1 MSKLFITIFLF
12 FISAV
17 SCFAQQSDKDALQK
31 QREKIKQDIAA
42 TEKMLNETKKTAS
55 VNIGQLGLINKK
67 LDLQG
72 SVMNNINGEIR
83 SLNDEIYLSQLEINK
98 MMRVLDTLK
107 QEYSKSMVY
116 AYKNRSNYD
125 FLNFIFSA
133 DNFNDAIKRITYL
146 KSYRNYREMQADNI
160 LKTQSILENKVALL
174 SNNKQRKSNVLDE
187 KGKEL
192 SILEKQ
198 KDEKATIVNELK
210 GKQKELSAQINS
222 KRKQD
227 NQLKNTIAAMIKR
240 EIEKAKAEAA
250 AKREKERVAEVAR
263 LAEIK
268 RKREAAE
275 AAAAAA
281 AATAKANAKPEEK
294 KVIAKN
300 ETASST
306 PPPAKVS
313 APAPEPIATFTPEKK
328 STGSVLVSSDAD
340 IALNANFEKNK
351 GSLPWP
357 VNGYVIYNY
366 GNNQLPGGKL
376 VYHNSGVTIGAQVGA
391 TVKAV
396 FDGEVTLVSYIE
408 DKQAIYIKH
417 GKYFTVYSNLGS
429 VNVQKGSKVTTG
441 QAIGKAGVD
450 DEGDGGGRVDFIL
463 MQESDFVNPQVWL
476 RK

>member
-1 MSKLFITIFLF
+1 MSKVFITAFFFL
-12 FISAV
+12 ISAS
-17 SCFAQQSDKDALQK
+17 SCFAQQAEKDALQK
-31 QREKIKQDIAA
+31 EREKLKKDIAA

-83 SLNDEIYLSQLEINK
+83 SLTDEIYSSQLEINK
-98 MMRVLDTLK
+98 MVRVLDTLK

-160 LKTQSILENKVALL
+160 LKTQAILQDKIDLL
-174 SNNKQRKSNVLDE
+174 SNNKKRKSTVLDE

-198 KDEKATIVNELK
+198 KDEKASIVNELK
-210 GKQKELSAQINS
+210 GKQKELSAQINA

-227 NQLKNTIAAMIKR
+227 NQLKNTISAMIKR
-240 EIEKAKAEAA
+240 EIEKAKAEAV
-250 AKREKERVAEVAR
+250 RIEKARIAEIAR

-268 RKREAAE
+268 RKKEAAE

-281 AATAKANAKPEEK
+281 AKANAKPEEK
-294 KVIAKN
+294 KATAKT
-300 ETASST
+300 ESPSPT
-306 PPPAKVS
+306 PPPAK
-313 APAPEPIATFTPEKK
+313 APASDPITTFTPERK

-340 IALNANFEKNK
+340 IALNASFEKNK

-357 VNGYVIYNY
+357 VSGYVIYGY
-366 GNNQLPGGKL
+366 GNNTLPGGKL
-376 VYHNSGVTIGAQVGA
+376 VYHNSGVTIGSQVGA

-408 DKQAIYIKH
+408 DKQAVYIKH
-417 GKYFTVYSNLGS
+417 GKYFTVYSNLSS

>member
-1 MSKLFITIFLF
+1 MSKLFITAFFFL
-12 FISAV
+12 ISAV
-17 SCFAQQSDKDALQK
+17 SCFAQQADKDALQK
-31 QREKIKQDIAA
+31 EREKLKQDIAT

-72 SVMNNINGEIR
+72 SVMNNINGEIK
-83 SLNDEIYLSQLEINK
+83 SLSDEIYLSQLEINK
-98 MMRVLDTLK
+98 MVRVLDTLK

-160 LKTQSILENKVALL
+160 LKTQSILENKIALL
-174 SNNKQRKSNVLDE
+174 SNNKHRKSNVLDE
-187 KGKEL
+187 KSKEL

-198 KDEKATIVNELK
+198 KDEKASIVNELK
-210 GKQKELSAQINS
+210 GKQKELTAQINA

-227 NQLKNTIAAMIKR
+227 NQLKNTIAVMIKR

-250 AKREKERVAEVAR
+250 RIEKERLAEKAR

-268 RKREAAE
+268 RKKDLAD

-281 AATAKANAKPEEK
+281 AKASAKPDEK
-294 KVIAKN
+294 KVLAKA
-300 ETASST
+300 ETPAT
-306 PPPAKVS
+306 PPPAAKS
-313 APAPEPIATFTPEKK
+313 PAPAPEPIATFSPEKK

-340 IALNANFEKNK
+340 IALNASFEKNK

-357 VNGYVIYNY
+357 VNGYVIYGY

-376 VYHNSGVTIGAQVGA
+376 VYHNSGVTIGSQVGA

-408 DKQAIYIKH
+408 DKQAVYIKH

-429 VNVQKGSKVTTG
+429 VSVQKGSKVTTG

-450 DEGDGGGRVDFIL
+450 EEGDGGGRVDFIL

>member
-1 MSKLFITIFLF
+1 MSKLFITAFFFL
-12 FISAV
+12 ISAAT
-17 SCFAQQSDKDALQK
+17 CFAQQAEKDALQK
-31 QREKIKQDIAA
+31 EREKLKQDIAA

-83 SLNDEIYLSQLEINK
+83 SLTDEIYLSQLEINK
-98 MMRVLDTLK
+98 MVRVLDTLK

-160 LKTQSILENKVALL
+160 LKTQSLLENKIALL
-174 SNNKQRKSNVLDE
+174 SNNKKRKSNVLDE
-187 KGKEL
+187 KSKEL
-192 SILEKQ
+192 SVLEKQ
-198 KDEKATIVNELK
+198 KDEKATIVNQLK
-210 GKQKELSAQINS
+210 GKQKELSAQINA

-227 NQLKNTIAAMIKR
+227 NQLKNTIAVMIKR

-250 AKREKERVAEVAR
+250 AAAKKEKERLAEIAR

-268 RKREAAE
+268 RKKDAAD
-275 AAAAAA
+275 AAA
-281 AATAKANAKPEEK
+281 AATARANASVKPEEK
-294 KVIAKN
+294 KAIAKT
-300 ETASST
+300 ETTT
-306 PPPAKVS
+306 P
-313 APAPEPIATFTPEKK
+313 PAPEPAPAPAPAPITTFTPERK

-340 IALNANFEKNK
+340 IALNASFEKNK

-408 DKQAIYIKH
+408 DKQAVYIKH

-429 VNVQKGSKVTTG
+429 VSVQKGSKVTTG

-450 DEGDGGGRVDFIL
+450 EEGDGGGRVDFIL

>member
-1 MSKLFITIFLF
+1 MSKLFITAFFFL
-12 FISAV
+12 ISAT
-17 SCFAQQSDKDALQK
+17 SSFAQQADKDALQK
-31 QREKIKQDIAA
+31 EREKLKQDIAA
-42 TEKMLNETKKTAS
+42 TEKILNETKKTAS

-83 SLNDEIYLSQLEINK
+83 SLTDDIYLSQLEINK

-160 LKTQSILENKVALL
+160 LKTQAILENKIALL

-198 KDEKATIVNELK
+198 KDEKATIVNQLK
-210 GKQKELSAQINS
+210 GKQKELSAQVNA

-227 NQLKNTIAAMIKR
+227 NQLKNTIAVMIKR

-250 AKREKERVAEVAR
+250 AAAKKEKERLAEVAR

-268 RKREAAE
+268 RKNEAA
-275 AAAAAA
+275 
-281 AATAKANAKPEEK
+281 AKANAKPEEK
-294 KVIAKN
+294 KAIAKT
-300 ETASST
+300 ETTA
-306 PPPAKVS
+306 P
-313 APAPEPIATFTPEKK
+313 PAPEPEPITSFTPEKK
-328 STGSVLVSSDAD
+328 STGSILVSTDAD
-340 IALNANFEKNK
+340 IALNASFEKNK

-357 VNGYVIYNY
+357 VNGYVIYGY
-366 GNNQLPGGKL
+366 GNNSLPGGKI

-408 DKQAIYIKH
+408 DKQAVYIKH
-417 GKYFTVYSNLGS
+417 GKYFTVYSNLSS
-429 VNVQKGSKVTTG
+429 VSVQKGSKVTTG
-441 QAIGKAGVD
+441 QPIGKAGVD
-450 DEGDGGGRVDFIL
+450 EEGDGGGRVDFIL

>member
-12 FISAV
+12 LLSATN
-17 SCFAQQSDKDALQK
+17 SFSQQSDKDALQK
-31 QREKIKQDIAA
+31 EREKLRQDIAE

-83 SLNDEIYLSQLEINK
+83 SLTDEIYLSQLEINK
-98 MMRVLDTLK
+98 MVRVLDTLK

-146 KSYRNYREMQADNI
+146 KSYRNYREMQAENI
-160 LKTQSILENKVALL
+160 LKTQAILENKIALL
-174 SNNKQRKSNVLDE
+174 SNNKQRKSNVLIE
-187 KGKEL
+187 KSKEL
-192 SILEKQ
+192 AVLEKQ
-198 KDEKATIVNELK
+198 KDEKATIVNQLK
-210 GKQKELSAQINS
+210 GKQKELTAQVNA

-227 NQLKNTIAAMIKR
+227 TQLKNTIAAMIKR

-250 AKREKERVAEVAR
+250 RKEKERLAEIAR

-268 RKREAAE
+268 RKKDAAD
-275 AAAAAA
+275 AAAA
-281 AATAKANAKPEEK
+281 KANPKPEETK
-294 KVIAKN
+294 AIAKA
-300 ETASST
+300 ETPAS
-306 PPPAKVS
+306 PPPAA
-313 APAPEPIATFTPEKK
+313 APAPEPITTFTPERK
-328 STGSVLVSSDAD
+328 STGSILVSSDAD

-351 GSLPWP
+351 GALPWP
-357 VNGYVIYNY
+357 VNGYVIYGY

-376 VYHNSGVTIGAQVGA
+376 VYHNSGVTIGTQIGA

-408 DKQAIYIKH
+408 DKQAVYIKH
-417 GKYFTVYSNLGS
+417 GKYFTVYSNLSS

-450 DEGDGGGRVDFIL
+450 EEGDGGGRVDFIL
-463 MQESDFVNPQVWL
+463 MQESDFVNPQLWL

>member
-1 MSKLFITIFLF
+1 MSKIIITAFLF
-12 FISAV
+12 LTSVAT
-17 SCFAQQSDKDALQK
+17 CFAQQGDKDALQK
-31 QREKIKQDIAA
+31 EREKLRKDIAE
-42 TEKMLNETKKTAS
+42 TEKILNETKKTAT
-55 VNIGQLGLINKK
+55 VNIGQLSLINKK

-72 SVMNNINGEIR
+72 NVMNNINGEIR
-83 SLNDEIYLSQLEINK
+83 SLTDEIYLSQLEINK
-98 MMRVLDTLK
+98 MKRVLDTLK
-107 QEYSKSMVY
+107 LEYSNSMVY

-146 KSYRNYREMQADNI
+146 KSYRSYREMQADNI
-160 LKTQSILENKVALL
+160 LKTQDILENKINSL

-192 SILEKQ
+192 TVLEKQ
-198 KDEKATIVNELK
+198 KDEKASIVNELK
-210 GKQKELSAQINS
+210 GKQKELTSQVNA

-227 NQLKNTIAAMIKR
+227 NQLKNTIAVMIKR
-240 EIEKAKAEAA
+240 EIEIARAEAA
-250 AKREKERVAEVAR
+250 RIEKERKAEIAR

-268 RKREAAE
+268 RKKEAEE
-275 AAAAAA
+275 AAAR
-281 AATAKANAKPEEK
+281 AKATPAEK
-294 KVIAKN
+294 KAVAKA
-300 ETASST
+300 ET
-306 PPPAKVS
+306 PAAPAPK
-313 APAPEPIATFTPEKK
+313 PAPEPISAISPEK

-340 IALNANFEKNK
+340 IALNASFEKNK

-357 VNGYVIYNY
+357 VSGYVIYNF
-366 GNNQLPGGKL
+366 GNNPLPGGKI

-396 FDGEVTLVSYIE
+396 FDGEVTLISYIE
-408 DKQAIYIKH
+408 DKQAVFIKH

-429 VNVQKGSKVTTG
+429 VSVQKGSKVTTG

-450 DEGDGGGRVDFIL
+450 EEGDGGGRVDFIL
-463 MQESDFVNPQVWL
+463 MQENDYVNPQLWL

>member
-1 MSKLFITIFLF
+1 MSKVFITAFFFL
-12 FISAV
+12 ISAS
-17 SCFAQQSDKDALQK
+17 SCFAQQAEKDALQK
-31 QREKIKQDIAA
+31 EREKLKKDIAA

-83 SLNDEIYLSQLEINK
+83 SLTDEIYASQLEINK
-98 MMRVLDTLK
+98 MVRVLDTLK

-160 LKTQSILENKVALL
+160 LKTQAILQDKIDLL
-174 SNNKQRKSNVLDE
+174 SNNKKRKSTVLDE

-198 KDEKATIVNELK
+198 KDEKASIVNELK
-210 GKQKELSAQINS
+210 GKQKELSAQINA

-227 NQLKNTIAAMIKR
+227 NQLKNTISAMIKR
-240 EIEKAKAEAA
+240 EIEKAKAEAV
-250 AKREKERVAEVAR
+250 RIEKARIAEIAR

-268 RKREAAE
+268 RKKEAAE

-281 AATAKANAKPEEK
+281 AKANAKPEEK
-294 KVIAKN
+294 KATAKT
-300 ETASST
+300 ESPSPT
-306 PPPAKVS
+306 PPPAK
-313 APAPEPIATFTPEKK
+313 APASDPITTFTPERK

-340 IALNANFEKNK
+340 IALNASFEKNK

-357 VNGYVIYNY
+357 VSGYVIYGY
-366 GNNQLPGGKL
+366 GNNTLPGGKL
-376 VYHNSGVTIGAQVGA
+376 VYHNSGVTIGSQVGA

-408 DKQAIYIKH
+408 DKQAVYIKH
-417 GKYFTVYSNLGS
+417 GKYFTVYSNLSS